1 MIIYPVMREDKN
13 TKEQL
18 FEELEKLRS
27 ENAELKQSQKD
38 QLESQYLLRTFSA
51 NFPCIAFV
59 RDKKGRILFNNR
71 QMEQYFGVDEGELL
85 GKTAHDLMP
94 KDAADLVWETENRI
108 FQTGEIIEVEELLP
122 TGGELRNFMTTKFP
136 LRQQDGKIYAVGGFS
151 VDITRL
157 KKTELALRESEER
170 FRNITESS
178 PLGIHMYRLEPD
190 DRLVFIGA
198 NPAADKILGVNN
210 NQFIGKTIE
219 QAFPPLKDTEIPDA
233 YRKAAAK
240 AVPYYTEQ
248 IEYKDAQISG
258 AFEVYAFQTSP
269 HNMVAMFQDITDRK
283 RTEEELRIE
292 KIQLD
297 QLFESAQ
304 EAIVMANNQGTALRI
319 NRDFTK
325 LFGYTPGEA
334 IGKPLDELI
343 ADKHLVE
350 DAKNITKRVA
360 KGEKVSLETVRK
372 RKDGTSV
379 DVSVLAS
386 PIVIDGEQVAVYGI
400 YRDISERKSAE
411 RKIKNSL
418 KEKELL
424 LQEIHHRVKN
434 NLQIISSL
442 LRLQSRMVDDVEI
455 QEMFEVSQ
463 DRIRTISLIHEKLHR
478 SKDMAKIDFSEYLEG
493 LVTHL
498 AKIYNPPRTN
508 IKLNFDIK
516 KIFLDI
522 NTAIPCGLIVS
533 ELVTNALKY
542 AFQGMETGTI
552 DLEMRRKNGKLM
564 LTLRDSGVGLPENM
578 DIKKLDSL
586 GMQIV
591 QDLAEQLG
599 GEINVSRD
607 GGTTFH
613 ITL

>member
-1 MIIYPVMREDKN
+1 
-13 TKEQL
+13 
-18 FEELEKLRS
+18 
-27 ENAELKQSQKD
+27 
-38 QLESQYLLRTFSA
+38 
-51 NFPCIAFV
+51 
-59 RDKKGRILFNNR
+59 
-71 QMEQYFGVDEGELL
+71 
-85 GKTAHDLMP
+85 
-94 KDAADLVWETENRI
+94 
-108 FQTGEIIEVEELLP
+108 
-122 TGGELRNFMTTKFP
+122 
-136 LRQQDGKIYAVGGFS
+136 
-151 VDITRL
+151 
-157 KKTELALRESEER
+157 
-170 FRNITESS
+170 
-178 PLGIHMYRLEPD
+178 
-190 DRLVFIGA
+190 LVFIGA

-219 QAFPPLKDTEIPDA
+219 QAFPPLKDTEIPGA

-269 HNMVAMFQDITDRK
+269 NNMVAMFQDITDRK

-343 ADKHLVE
+343 ADERLVE

-360 KGEKVSLETVRK
+360 NGEKVSLETVRK

-400 YRDISERKSAE
+400 YRDISKSKSAE

-442 LRLQSRMVDDVEI
+442 LRLQSRMVDDVGI

-463 DRIRTISLIHEKLHR
+463 DRIRTIALIHEKLHR

-508 IKLNFDIK
+508 IKLNFEIK

-522 NTAIPCGLIVS
+522 NTAIPCGLIIS

-542 AFQGMETGTI
+542 AFQGMESGTI

-578 DIKKLDSL
+578 DFKKLDSL

-591 QDLAEQLG
+591 QDLVEQLG